1 MYIMTSHPFCLGTGA
16 SSLAFSIRIP
26 FLLLIGCWI
35 GEMKSCV
42 PVIVNVGRGDFEKKH
57 LDDFVL

>member
-16 SSLAFSIRIP
+16 SLLAFSIRIP

-42 PVIVNVGRGDFEKKH
+42 PVIVNEGKGDFEKKH